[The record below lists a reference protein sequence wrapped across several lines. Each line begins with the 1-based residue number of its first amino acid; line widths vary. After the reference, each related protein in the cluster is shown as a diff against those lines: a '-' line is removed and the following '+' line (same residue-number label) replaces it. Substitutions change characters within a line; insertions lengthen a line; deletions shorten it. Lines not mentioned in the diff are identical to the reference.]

1 MIRKTVPEKLPTPR
15 TIHRTLQCA
24 VPSHARTQ
32 KLAEQVHHTN
42 IANLTRNTT
51 HPGVVIDS
59 IRELF
64 QFEIHHPTQVLGDE
78 ALSHRDRLMSR
89 PPSSE
94 TVAAFRNL

>member
-15 TIHRTLQCA
+15 TIHRTPQCA
-24 VPSHARTQ
+24 VPRHAGVQKRTD
-32 KLAEQVHHTN
+32 QVQHSN
-42 IANLTRNTT
+42 IANSTRNPT
-51 HPGVVIDS
+51 HQGVVIDS

-78 ALSHRDRLMSR
+78 ALGHCDRLMSR

-94 TVAAFRNL
+94 TVAASRNL